1 MGDVADLAI
10 LEVTKSFGGVPVL
23 TGLNL
28 AIERGE
34 FFTLL
39 GPSGCGK
46 TTLLRIVAGFLTADR
61 GHVHLAGTPIDT
73 LPAHKRDIGMVFQDY
88 AVFPHLSVADNLAFG
103 LRLRKL
109 SRADIAHRVEEG
121 LRMVRLEG
129 FGARTPAE
137 LSGGQQ
143 QRVGLARAIVI
154 RPKLL
159 LMDEPLSNLDAK
171 LRLEMRDD
179 IRDLQRRFGIT
190 TVYVTHD
197 QEEALAISD
206 RIAVMNRGVAEQI
219 GTPGEIYRKPTRRF
233 AASFIGA
240 MNLVPLAAEAGTLE
254 FGGHRLRLARAIT
267 GTVEL
272 AIRPE
277 HVRVAAPSDNG
288 ASDVVRLDGTVL
300 KQTYLGAHAHC
311 LVATRHGDIK
321 VHISDPGASTPGT
334 GAAISLRLPLKHL
347 AAFDGDG
354 DRCEVVA

>member
-1 MGDVADLAI
+1 VAELTVHD
-10 LEVTKSFGGVPVL
+10 VTKSFGGVPVL
-23 TGLNL
+23 TGLDL
-28 AIERGE
+28 AIKQGE

-46 TTLLRIVAGFLTADR
+46 TTLLRIIAGFLTADR
-61 GHVHLAGTPIDT
+61 GSIQLAGTPIDT

-109 SRADIAHRVEEG
+109 SSADIASRVEEG
-121 LRMVRLEG
+121 LRMVHLEG
-129 FGARTPAE
+129 FGARYPAE

-171 LRLEMRDD
+171 LRLELRDD
-179 IRDLQRRFGIT
+179 IRDLQRSFGIT

-206 RIAVMNRGVAEQI
+206 RIAVMNRGIAEQI
-219 GTPGEIYRKPTRRF
+219 GTPSEIYRMPTRRF

-240 MNLVPLAAEAGTLE
+240 MNLVPLVAEGGLLK
-254 FGGHRLRLARAIT
+254 FGGRHLRLARAIT
-267 GTVEL
+267 GAIEL

-277 HVRVAAPSDNG
+277 HVGVAAAPDSD
-288 ASDVVRLDGTVL
+288 ATDAVDLDGTVL
-300 KQTYLGAHAHC
+300 KHTYLGAHAQC
-311 LVATRHGDIK
+311 LVATLHGNIK
-321 VHISDPGASTPGT
+321 VHISEPGVSTPGT
-334 GAAISLRLPLKHL
+334 AAAISLRLPLKHL
-347 AAFDGDG
+347 AAFDTAG